1 MQQLVW
7 AMSAVPCVHQTDL
20 IVSVWP
26 MFIWNA
32 LNVEEATLCSFAC
45 LGAKECFSTVYSLL
59 IWRLDTQ
66 MLLLNPLVANL
77 HVECKIFY
85 RSELCHNQAW
95 QTVVNCTRFCEMWAF
110 HQLECSEL
118 CSGLNWCC
126 FWQVLIFLALSCYC
140 LFSTST
146 RPPYFSARM
155 LLLKDCKDVVE
166 GWKAGGF
173 VFLLS
178 CKSIC
183 VTDCMNLLNFSGAI
197 QCTGWGS
204 GDAFVMEPIC
214 HYPWYRWHCW
224 DTSQQHVCFALNQ
237 LYGNFSF
244 PDWLAAV
251 LMILL
256 VWPLYLYRSSWEEL
270 EFSVPSCIWLE
281 VGDYCVLGMVS
292 VDMSSNRVTTTTTM
306 SVQDMETMEV

>member
-1 MQQLVW
+1 M
-7 AMSAVPCVHQTDL
+7 
-20 IVSVWP
+20 
-26 MFIWNA
+26 
-32 LNVEEATLCSFAC
+32 
-45 LGAKECFSTVYSLL
+45 
-59 IWRLDTQ
+59 
-66 MLLLNPLVANL
+66 
-77 HVECKIFY
+77 
-85 RSELCHNQAW
+85 
-95 QTVVNCTRFCEMWAF
+95 NCTRFCETWAF

-118 CSGLNWCC
+118 CLGLNWCC

-183 VTDCMNLLNFSGAI
+183 LTDCMNLLNFSGAI

-214 HYPWYRWHCW
+214 HYPLGQMALLRHLSATCLFCSEPTVRKFLISRLTSCSAD
-224 DTSQQHVCFALNQ
+224 DT
-237 LYGNFSF
+237 
-244 PDWLAAV
+244 
-251 LMILL
+251 L
-256 VWPLYLYRSSWEEL
+256 VWPLDLYRSSWEEL
-270 EFSVPSCIWLE
+270 EFSVPSCMWLE

-292 VDMSSNRVTTTTTM
+292 VDMSSNRVTTTTM